1 MHLQFIY
8 ILYLS
13 FKYWLLII
21 FMSAPLLLFYTG
33 GENSTCSTVLNFT
46 ICSMSFYFYHTLWS
60 RWEDFTFLFAVAS
73 M

>member
-33 GENSTCSTVLNFT
+33 GENSTYSTVLNFT
-46 ICSMSFYFYHTLWS
+46 ICSRVSI
-60 RWEDFTFLFAVAS
+60 FTTRYDRDE
-73 M
+73 